1 MQNANQTDYSGLEE
15 LLISEAMPNYN
26 NFIVKTA
33 NVAFGKPSQLIDF
46 GAGIGTLSLIF
57 REKYNIEP
65 LCVEV
70 DKKNQKYLLERNFQF
85 FEDLTSIPNNSDAI
99 FSSNVLE
106 HIEDDLSVLKIMREQ
121 LDSGGRLCLYLPAKM
136 LLWSKLDEAVGHYR
150 RYEISELR
158 AKCEE
163 AGFKIINVHYADC
176 AGFFASLLMKF
187 LGYNPDDGIGSVESM
202 KFYDKYLFPISKF
215 LDRIG
220 FKYFLGKNIVLVAEK

>member
-70 DKKNQKYLLERNFQF
+70 DKKNQEYLLERNFQF

-163 AGFKIINVHYADC
+163 AGFKIINIHYADC

>member
-70 DKKNQKYLLERNFQF
+70 DKKNQEYLLERNFQF

-163 AGFKIINVHYADC
+163 AGFKIINIHYADC

-215 LDRIG
+215 LDRRG

>member
-163 AGFKIINVHYADC
+163 AGFKIINIHYADC

>member
-70 DKKNQKYLLERNFQF
+70 DKKNQEYLLERNFQF

>member
-15 LLISEAMPNYN
+15 LLVIEAMPNYN

-33 NVAFGKPSQLIDF
+33 NIAFGKPSQLIDF

-65 LCVEV
+65 LCIEI
-70 DKKNQKYLLERNFQF
+70 DKKNQEYLLERNFQF

-106 HIEDDLSVLKIMREQ
+106 HIEDDLTVLKIMREQ

-163 AGFKIINVHYADC
+163 AGFKIINIHYADC

-202 KFYDKYLFPISKF
+202 RFYDKYLFPISKF

-220 FKYFLGKNIVLVAEK
+220 FKYLLGKNIVLVAEK